1 MPAQVEF
8 NTIPELFRRL
18 CDRYRDQDR
27 PVLRHKVRDE
37 GWQDITWD
45 ELEDRVQGL
54 AGYLRRQGVEEND
67 RVALLSENR
76 PEWAISDLGTQ
87 IAGAT
92 NVSIYTSLPP
102 AKIAYILRDS
112 GAKVCIVSV
121 PVQRK
126 KVEEIA
132 ADCPEL
138 EEVIVMSKL
147 GEESSVRMT
156 LWDDALDAG
165 RAYWEDHEDELVQ
178 TAKNITPD
186 DISALIY
193 TSGTTGEPK
202 GVVLTHRNFC
212 SNVKA
217 ALQCVPF
224 GEDDHHLSFLPLS
237 HAFERT
243 AGYTAVLAAG
253 GTISYAESI
262 EAVSQNLLEVQPTL
276 LISVPRI
283 FEKVYNRVTKQ
294 ADEGGA
300 VKKTL
305 FNWAVRTG
313 EKYAAAQQ
321 SNGSSPGPL
330 LRMQKALAHRLVFT
344 KLHEKLGGNLRF
356 AVSGG
361 AALSKDIGTFFRAA
375 GITIIEGYGLTETA
389 PVMTVNP
396 MDAPRYGTVGHILP
410 GVTVAIQS
418 LDGQEIVASVSGAD
432 YPTSTSSREG
442 EILVK
447 GPNVM
452 KEYWKR
458 PEETRSVFDPEGWLH
473 TGDVGRFDDGYLKIT
488 DRIKHMIVSQGGK
501 NIYPGPIEE
510 SFKTQPW
517 INQITVVGEDRPF
530 LTALVVPDFDSLR
543 MRARDEG
550 MDESQYSDDELVEV
564 DGVRRFFQTAFDE
577 YNREAA
583 AHERIRNFRLL
594 AEPFTVEDGTL
605 TPTLKLRRSV
615 IEERYGDLID
625 EMYKEFGQYGGR

>member
-8 NTIPELFRRL
+8 STIPEMFFRL
-18 CDRYRDQDR
+18 CDRYRGEER
-27 PVLRHKVRDE
+27 TVLRHKVRDE
-37 GWQDITWD
+37 GWQEITWD
-45 ELEDRVQGL
+45 EFESRVQAL
-54 AGYLRRQGVEEND
+54 AGYLRRQGIQEDD

-87 IAGAT
+87 VAGAT

-132 ADCPEL
+132 DECPEL
-138 EEVIVMSKL
+138 EEIIVMSEL
-147 GEESSVRMT
+147 AEDVSVRMT
-156 LWDDALDAG
+156 LWEDALHAG
-165 RAYWEDHEDELVQ
+165 RDYWEKNEEKLVEI
-178 TAKNITPD
+178 ANGITSD
-186 DISALIY
+186 DTSALIY
-193 TSGTTGEPK
+193 TSGTTGQPK

-243 AGYTAVLAAG
+243 GGYTAVLAAG
-253 GTISYAESI
+253 ATITYAESI

-294 ADEGGA
+294 AGEGG
-300 VKKTL
+300 VIKKKL
-305 FNWAVRTG
+305 FDWAVRTG
-313 EKYAAAQQ
+313 EKYAEMQQ
-321 SNGSSPGPL
+321 ANGSGPGPL
-330 LRMQKALAHRLVFT
+330 LRMQKALAHRLVFS

-361 AALSKDIGTFFRAA
+361 AALSKDIGTFFQAA
-375 GITIIEGYGLTETA
+375 GITIIEGYGLTETS

-396 MDAPRYGTVGHILP
+396 MDAPRYGTVGHVLP
-410 GVTVAIQS
+410 GVTVAIQP
-418 LDGQEIVASVSGAD
+418 LDGDDIAAAVSGAD
-432 YPTSTSSREG
+432 YPTSTSTPEG

-452 KEYWKR
+452 KEYWNR
-458 PEETRSVFDPEGWLH
+458 PEETRSVFDPDGWLH

-510 SFKTQPW
+510 SFKTEPW
-517 INQITVVGEDRPF
+517 INQIMIVGEDRPF

-543 MRARDEG
+543 MRARDEEIE
-550 MDESQYSDDELVEV
+550 ESGYSDEELIELEEV
-564 DGVRRFFQTAFDE
+564 HGFFEEVFTG

-583 AHERIRNFRLL
+583 AHEKIRNFRLL
-594 AEPFTVEDGTL
+594 SDPFSVEDGTL

-615 IEERYGDLID
+615 IEDRHTDLID
-625 EMYKEFGQYGGR
+625 EMYDEFRR